1 MFKIQNN
8 LSPFYLTGACPPL
21 TKDRTSYNLRSG
33 MNITVPQNRTTAYQ
47 SSFFPATVK
56 NWNEL
61 DKQFREVK
69 TIDTFKDYQKKQS
82 GLITN
87 KLYQKLSN
95 SAATN
100 QTRMR
105 LGLSGLASQRHDYNH
120 IDDPKCVKCKAQ
132 VEDPQHYF
140 LICPHYARHR
150 DEFLNAICDILYSN
164 DIEVNFIK
172 ESFRKFLIS
181 TILRGSLLL
190 TEEENIQVF
199 SITQTFIRNS
209 QRFP

>member
-33 MNITVPQNRTTAYQ
+33 MNITVPQNKTTKYQ
-47 SSFFPATVK
+47 ISFFPATVT

-61 DKQFREVK
+61 DRKFREVK
-69 TIDTFKDYQKKQS
+69 TIDTFKDHLKNKS
-82 GLITN
+82 GFTTN
-87 KLYQKLSN
+87 KLYQKFSN
-95 SAATN
+95 SAAIN
-100 QTRMR
+100 QTRIR

-120 IDDPKCVKCKAQ
+120 IDDPRCVKCNARS
-132 VEDPQHYF
+132 EDPQHYF

-150 DEFLNAICDILYSN
+150 DDFLTAICDILYSN
-164 DIEVNFIK
+164 DIEVNFLRAQ
-172 ESFRKFLIS
+172 FRKFLIS

-190 TEEENIQVF
+190 TADENIQVF
-199 SITQTFIRNS
+199 
-209 QRFP
+209 